1 MYVGV
6 IDKRKMAAVGLVL
19 PLVRFALLNW
29 LRFHSTGMRMKKW
42 ISWGLVVSLFPIV
55 AVSKPGDADCVVAE
69 FRTLALTVHNPT
81 ERLAAATQWLR
92 AHGDACSGKDI
103 AFLRSA
109 SGAWLG
115 TADSPAIQQVFDLY
129 YNAKVKAEDVPPIV
143 PPVPAPPAAAL
154 HAPAS
159 VKPKPV
165 PPVAPATTDKAAA
178 STAKAASSAAATN
191 DMATAALASAMATAA
206 ASKAAAS
213 LSKTK

>member
-1 MYVGV
+1 
-6 IDKRKMAAVGLVL
+6 
-19 PLVRFALLNW
+19 
-29 LRFHSTGMRMKKW
+29 MRMKKW

-55 AVSKPGDADCVVAE
+55 AVSKPGDADCVVSE

-81 ERLAAATQWLR
+81 ERLASATQWLR
-92 AHGDACSGKDI
+92 AHGDACSAKDI

-115 TADSPAIQQVFDLY
+115 TADSPAIQQVFDSY
-129 YNAKVKAEDVPPIV
+129 YNAKVRPEDQTHMTE
-143 PPVPAPPAAAL
+143 PVPAPTPVAIPPPAA
-154 HAPAS
+154 

-165 PPVAPATTDKAAA
+165 VPATTDKAVA
-178 STAKAASSAAATN
+178 SPAKAASSAAATN